1 MNEKIII
8 KEKEK
13 LEKDIYKSMVELSKY
28 SKILSEQNCLSVIF
42 KNYHTIKLKNSN
54 CKKFRKKL

>member
-13 LEKDIYKSMVELSKY
+13 LEKDIYTKNG
-28 SKILSEQNCLSVIF
+28 IL
-42 KNYHTIKLKNSN
+42 
-54 CKKFRKKL
+54 